1 MTETRNVQVGNGAV
15 GMNATVAV
23 KTRTEL
29 FMYMYEIA
37 KEHRDRA
44 KQVAGKDIYK
54 DMKAE
59 IEESMISI
67 LFSYTCLE
75 AYVNTVGKDRRSIS
89 NWQKCKGSSTKA
101 KWIVVSEALAS
112 KKAGKLT
119 SIFCETKEPFKS
131 FLKLKKIRNKYLVH
145 MKPKFGDVVETK
157 YGRTEGTINMFNCDK
172 AEWAC
177 KTVKDMVTKLNISID
192 NPPSATW
199 LV

>member
-1 MTETRNVQVGNGAV
+1 MTEARNVQVGNGAV

-37 KEHRDRA
+37 KEHRDLA
-44 KQVAGKDIYK
+44 KQVAGKDIHK

-59 IEESMISI
+59 IKESMISI

-75 AYVNTVGKDRRSIS
+75 AYINTVGKDRLGSD
-89 NWQKCKGSSTKA
+89 WQKYEGSSTEA
-101 KWIVVSEALAS
+101 KWNGVSNALVT
-112 KKAGKLT
+112 KKLGNSY
-119 SIFCETKEPFKS
+119 SIFNKRKEPFKS
-131 FLKLKKIRNKYLVH
+131 FLELEKIRNDYLVH
-145 MKPKFGDVVETK
+145 RKPEFGDVVETK
-157 YGRTEGTINMFNCDK
+157 YGRTEGTINVFNCDK

-192 NPPSATW
+192 NPPSAT
-199 LV
+199 